1 MSDVV
6 QTPSGIPLEPVYGPG
21 DRGPTSTGEPPAP
34 GEYPFTR
41 GNFAS
46 GYRGKTWTFRQYS
59 GFGTAEES
67 NGRYRYLLG
76 QGGTGL
82 SVALDLPTQ
91 CGYDSDDEEYGE
103 EVGRVGVAIDTLADA
118 EVLFD
123 GIPLDK
129 ISTSFTINGTAAIL
143 LAFYVAAA
151 EKKGVPREK
160 LTGTIQNDI
169 LKEYASR
176 GTWIWPPEP
185 SLRLIADTIEF
196 CAAEV
201 PRFNAISVAGAHFRD
216 AGANA
221 VQEMAFTLADGVTY
235 CDTVVE
241 RGRMTIDKFA
251 PQISFFFYTHGD
263 FFEEIA
269 KYRAGRRRWATIVR
283 ERYGA
288 TTDKASMFRFG
299 CVAGGAS
306 LYAPQAQNNLV
317 RVAYESLAAVLG
329 GVQSMFT
336 AAWDEPFALPSEE
349 SATLALRTQQILAYE
364 TGVTKVA
371 DPLGGSYFVEALTDA
386 TEAKIIEIMADL
398 EAHGGMVRSIE
409 DGYLQGL
416 IADEAFKIHHE
427 VESGERPVVGVN
439 RFVTDEPAPD
449 IDTYELNAEGRDLQL
464 KRLAKVKAERD
475 PVAVQDALAALSRS
489 AEGTDNLMHRLVDC
503 ANAYCTVGEIGFR
516 VESGVGR
523 VPTTGGVLM
532 SESTP
537 AQPNPARVLVAK
549 PGLDGHDRGAKI
561 VARTLRD
568 AGFEVIYTGIRQRI
582 EDIVSI
588 ALQEDVKLVGLSI
601 LSGAHVGLTTR
612 VVDALRAADAGDI
625 AVVVGGTIPK
635 ADVQK
640 LLDVGAAAVFP
651 TGTPLEDLV
660 SGVRALTDKAEA

>member
-1 MSDVV
+1 MSDDSVR
-6 QTPSGIPLEPVYGPG
+6 TSSGIPLRTVYGPA
-21 DRGPTSTGEPPAP
+21 DRGAEPPGP
-34 GEYPFTR
+34 GEFPFTR

-46 GYRGKTWTFRQYS
+46 GYRKKLWTFRQYS

-67 NGRYRYLLG
+67 NRRYRYLLE

-91 CGYDSDDEEYGE
+91 CGYDSDDPEVGE
-103 EVGRVGVAIDTLADA
+103 EVGRVGVAVDTLADA
-118 EVLFD
+118 EILFA
-123 GIPLDK
+123 GIPLEE

-151 EKKGVPREK
+151 ERKGVPRAR

-235 CDTVVE
+235 CDTVLA
-241 RGRMTIDKFA
+241 RGRMTIEKFA
-251 PQISFFFYTHGD
+251 PQVSFFFYTHGD

-288 TTDKASMFRFG
+288 TSDKASMFRFG

-306 LYAPQAQNNLV
+306 LYAPQARNNVV
-317 RVAYESLAAVLG
+317 RVAYEAMASVLG

-349 SATLALRTQQILAYE
+349 SATLALRTQQILAEE
-364 TGVTKVA
+364 TGVARVV

-386 TEAKIIEIMADL
+386 TEDRIVEIMDDL
-398 EAHGGMVRSIE
+398 ERHGGMVRAIE

-416 IADEAFKIHHE
+416 IADEAYRLHRE
-427 VESGERPVVGVN
+427 MEDGTRPIVGVN
-439 RFVTDEPAPD
+439 RFTSDEPAPALA
-449 IDTYELNAEGRDLQL
+449 TYELDAEGRERQL
-464 KRLAKVKAERD
+464 ERLAKVKAERD
-475 PVAVQDALAALSRS
+475 AAAVRARLADLARA
-489 AEGTDNLMHRLVDC
+489 AEGTENLMGPLIDC
-503 ANAYCTVGEIGFR
+503 ANAYCTVGEMVAALKAVWGEFQ
-516 VESGVGR
+516 
-523 VPTTGGVLM
+523 
-532 SESTP
+532 
-537 AQPNPARVLVAK
+537 QP
-549 PGLDGHDRGAKI
+549 
-561 VARTLRD
+561 
-568 AGFEVIYTGIRQRI
+568 
-582 EDIVSI
+582 
-588 ALQEDVKLVGLSI
+588 
-601 LSGAHVGLTTR
+601 
-612 VVDALRAADAGDI
+612 VV
-625 AVVVGGTIPK
+625 
-635 ADVQK
+635 
-640 LLDVGAAAVFP
+640 F
-651 TGTPLEDLV
+651 
-660 SGVRALTDKAEA
+660 

>member
-1 MSDVV
+1 MNDGAS
-6 QTPSGIPLEPVYGPG
+6 TSSGIPLKPVYGPG
-21 DRGPTSTGEPPAP
+21 DRGAEPPAP
-34 GEYPFTR
+34 GSYPFTR
-41 GNFAS
+41 GNFAA
-46 GYRGKTWTFRQYS
+46 GYRGRLWTLRQYS

-67 NGRYRYLLG
+67 NRRYRYLLE

-91 CGYDSDDEEYGE
+91 CGYDSDDPEVGE
-103 EVGRVGVAIDTLADA
+103 EVGRVGVAIDTLADV
-118 EVLFD
+118 EILFD
-123 GIPLDK
+123 GIPLDR

-151 EKKGVPREK
+151 ERAGVPRAK

-176 GTWIWPPEP
+176 GTWIWPPQP

-235 CDTVVE
+235 CDTVLA
-241 RGRMTIDKFA
+241 RGRMTIDEFA

-306 LYAPQAQNNLV
+306 LYAPQATNNIV
-317 RVAYESLAAVLG
+317 RVAYEAMASVFG

-364 TGVTKVA
+364 TGVARVA
-371 DPLGGSYFVEALTDA
+371 DPFGGSYFVEALTDA
-386 TEAKIIEIMADL
+386 TEARIVDIMADL
-398 EAHGGMVRSIE
+398 ERHGGMVTAIE

-416 IADEAFKIHHE
+416 IADEAYRMHQD
-427 VESGERPVVGVN
+427 VEAGRRPVVGVN
-439 RFVTDEPAPD
+439 RFTSAGPTRGGKQNATPSSEQPPD
-449 IDTYELNAEGRDLQL
+449 IAAYELDAEGRDVQL
-464 KRLAKVKAERD
+464 KRLARVKAERD
-475 PVAVQDALAALSRS
+475 PAAVRDCLAALSR
-489 AEGTDNLMHRLVDC
+489 AAGGTDNLMGALIDC
-503 ANAYCTVGEIGFR
+503 AGVYCTVGEMVAALKAVWGEFQ
-516 VESGVGR
+516 
-523 VPTTGGVLM
+523 
-532 SESTP
+532 
-537 AQPNPARVLVAK
+537 QP
-549 PGLDGHDRGAKI
+549 
-561 VARTLRD
+561 
-568 AGFEVIYTGIRQRI
+568 
-582 EDIVSI
+582 
-588 ALQEDVKLVGLSI
+588 
-601 LSGAHVGLTTR
+601 
-612 VVDALRAADAGDI
+612 VV
-625 AVVVGGTIPK
+625 
-635 ADVQK
+635 
-640 LLDVGAAAVFP
+640 F
-651 TGTPLEDLV
+651 
-660 SGVRALTDKAEA
+660 

>member
-1 MSDVV
+1 MNDAVHTS
-6 QTPSGIPLEPVYGPG
+6 SGIPLDPVYGPD
-21 DRGPTSTGEPPAP
+21 DRRTEPPAP
-34 GEYPFTR
+34 GAFPFTR
-41 GNFAS
+41 GNYAT
-46 GYRGKTWTFRQYS
+46 GYRGRLWTFRQYS

-67 NGRYRYLLG
+67 NRRYRYLLE

-91 CGYDSDDEEYGE
+91 CGYDSDDPEVGE
-103 EVGRVGVAIDTLADA
+103 EVGRVGVAVDTLADA
-118 EVLFD
+118 EILFD

-176 GTWIWPPEP
+176 GTWIWPPQP

-196 CAAEV
+196 CAAQV

-216 AGANA
+216 AGATA

-241 RGRMTIDKFA
+241 RGRMSIEQFA

-317 RVAYESLAAVLG
+317 RVAYEAMAAVLG

-349 SATLALRTQQILAYE
+349 SATMALRTQQILAYE
-364 TGVTKVA
+364 TGVTRVA
-371 DPLGGSYFVEALTDA
+371 DPLGGSYFVEALTDK
-386 TEAKIIEIMADL
+386 TEEAIKEIMADL
-398 EAHGGMVRSIE
+398 ENRGGMVRAIE

-416 IADEAFKIHHE
+416 IADEAYTLHQDI
-427 VESGERPVVGVN
+427 ESGVKPVVGVN
-439 RFVTDEPAPD
+439 RFVSDEPAPE
-449 IDTYELNAEGRDLQL
+449 IATYEMDSEGRETQL

-475 PVAVQDALAALSRS
+475 SADVRDTLAALSRG
-489 AEGTDNLMHRLVDC
+489 AEGDDNLMHRLIDC
-503 ANAYCTVGEIGFR
+503 ANAYCTVGEMTAALKAVWGEFQ
-516 VESGVGR
+516 
-523 VPTTGGVLM
+523 
-532 SESTP
+532 
-537 AQPNPARVLVAK
+537 QP
-549 PGLDGHDRGAKI
+549 
-561 VARTLRD
+561 
-568 AGFEVIYTGIRQRI
+568 
-582 EDIVSI
+582 
-588 ALQEDVKLVGLSI
+588 
-601 LSGAHVGLTTR
+601 
-612 VVDALRAADAGDI
+612 VV
-625 AVVVGGTIPK
+625 
-635 ADVQK
+635 
-640 LLDVGAAAVFP
+640 F
-651 TGTPLEDLV
+651 
-660 SGVRALTDKAEA
+660 